1 MHELIAPTVNLAIL
15 IAALVYFLRAPLKDF
30 VGNRHNTVRE
40 ELARV
45 RELLQKARAQHAEF
59 SAKLNAMGAEV
70 ASYRDQAK
78 QDAQA
83 SKQRL
88 VSDAQRLS
96 GNIVGDARTAAEGL
110 YSELKGQ
117 LRSEMSGKVMVR
129 AEKVLRDRLT
139 ATDRE
144 RIRQEFSNQ
153 VESVQ

>member
-1 MHELIAPTVNLAIL
+1 MQELIAPTVNLAIL

-30 VGNRHNTVRE
+30 IQNRHTTVRD

-45 RELLQKARAQHAEF
+45 RELLQKARSQHAEF

-78 QDAQA
+78 EDAQA
-83 SKQRL
+83 MKQRI
-88 VSDAQRLS
+88 VSEAQRLS
-96 GNIVGDARTAAEGL
+96 GNIVGDSRTAAAGL

-117 LRSEMSGKVMVR
+117 LRSEMAGKVMIR

-139 ATDRE
+139 ANDRE
-144 RIRQEFSNQ
+144 RIRQEFSTQ
-153 VESVQ
+153 VERVQ

>member
-1 MHELIAPTVNLAIL
+1 MQELIAPTVNLVIL
-15 IAALVYFLRAPLKDF
+15 IGILVYFLRAPLKTF
-30 VGNRHNTVRE
+30 VHERHVSLRD

-45 RELLQKARAQHAEF
+45 RDLLNKARGEHAEF

-78 QDAQA
+78 QDGQS
-83 SKQRL
+83 SKQRI
-88 VSDAQRLS
+88 VSEAQKLS
-96 GNIVGDARTAAEGL
+96 TNIVGDSRIAAEGL

-117 LRSEMSGKVMVR
+117 LRGELASKIMVR
-129 AEKVLRDRLT
+129 AEKLLRDRLT

-144 RIRQEFSNQ
+144 RIRKEFSNQ